1 MFLRFVVIIVFLF
14 FLHLFLPL
22 LFFFLTPIRNLVRK
36 ALPHLLFNPRS
47 EPNIFPLPPPLSIPR
62 FDPFLSEIRGGLKD
76 PIYTACRVDRVG
88 REECNAF
95 RESIAEFPGT
105 ER

>member
-1 MFLRFVVIIVFLF
+1 MFLRLVIIIIILF

-47 EPNIFPLPPPLSIPR
+47 KPNILPLSPPLSIPR
-62 FDPFLSEIRGGLKD
+62 FDPFLSEIRGRLKD

-88 REECNAF
+88 REECDAF
-95 RESIAEFPGT
+95 RESVAEFPGT
-105 ER
+105 EG